1 MMQQV
6 SSLMQ
11 ANCSLETAK
20 VEQEYDA
27 RIAAAEGN
35 EELQKQLEQEK
46 QQRISQIKTEY
57 AEKEFKMNIAMAIA
71 NTAANA
77 IAAYGAMAKIPVV
90 GPALGA
96 AAAAAATAAGMIQV
110 AVIKKQYEAQKAA
123 GFYVGGFTG
132 GKNYRRPAGIVHEGE
147 YVLPHQAIENP
158 AISPFLNLIENARR
172 NNRLAALTPEDVS
185 RTVTAPQA
193 AAMAAKLT
201 AKSAASTAANTGKTA
216 TNTASPVVTI
226 KGGDQTADTL
236 RRLNEKLDEGLQSY
250 VVIDGPQ
257 GLDKQWNRY
266 KKLNG

>member
-1 MMQQV
+1 
-6 SSLMQ
+6 
-11 ANCSLETAK
+11 
-20 VEQEYDA
+20 
-27 RIAAAEGN
+27 
-35 EELQKQLEQEK
+35 
-46 QQRISQIKTEY
+46 
-57 AEKEFKMNIAMAIA
+57 MNLAMAIA

-172 NNRLAALTPEDVS
+172 NNRLASLTPEDVS

-193 AAMAAKLT
+193 AAANATRTASNTAA
-201 AKSAASTAANTGKTA
+201 AAANTARTA
-216 TNTASPVVTI
+216 DNTAAPVVTI
-226 KGGDQTADTL
+226 KGGDQTAAAV
-236 RRLNEKLDEGLQSY
+236 RRLNRKLEEGIESY
-250 VVIDGPQ
+250 VVLSGPQ
-257 GLDKQWNRY
+257 GLDSQWKRY
-266 KKLNG
+266 QRLTGK